1 VLRLDVGDDVTDEEI
16 IDFAAQQYEKDFY
29 DSFDA
34 EDNFAVDIAKGFSSG
49 ALQAIANTAAG
60 VQSGAAMAAGDDPD
74 SEFLQKLQANAA
86 RIREW
91 SQGVDKRLGLDEDFA
106 QGFGGQVAKG
116 FGQMAVQLPAAL
128 AGAVGGTAVAGPVGG
143 VVGGLA
149 LGGGTMMAQMQ
160 TEAVMDA
167 EQALNKNL
175 NEFSEQEKDDTAV
188 TALSYMTIGG
198 LLEYAPVSKFLPK
211 PLKKKVTNFFTKK
224 GMLSGS
230 EIKQV
235 AKSLKQDVIEGA
247 LLEGMTEAAQG
258 QLLDTLA
265 ASTYDDDRELMS
277 YDVVKQR
284 FNEALVGLVVGGG
297 TTAVTGA
304 VSRKIAPE
312 ATAEADTSGEQKFE
326 VRFDIVNED
335 VGSDMTKQSEIKTI
349 FAKTQEEAIKQAREI
364 IIQNPKAD
372 VNSIQVS
379 PIEEVIEREIKP
391 DVDPVE
397 EEVAT
402 TTVPTFT
409 DKPTITGRPT
419 VEFSEPTAPI
429 KEEPLGIFGDTDVD
443 SLDLTPEQKTEVNN
457 IREEARII
465 AEGVEALR
473 KESERVKEPEG
484 IEGPEGVAMDA
495 TAIGKTVE
503 GDYPTIGASIPVSQS
518 TVDKI
523 RELDRRQAEVIG
535 REYIPRTTES
545 IQRSVENNILRT
557 PLQRAQPI
565 VGASRYMKPTS
576 VRTAQA
582 VRDWKKN
589 PNLSDSSQTKKA
601 ISELKRP
608 DNKDVISMVR
618 ELLSSYDIG
627 NGRVRV
633 YRGAQED
640 SDVNVLSGWSLNPEI
655 ASDFQEQARDFG
667 EGEITVATIPIKD
680 VLYKDNTLFDDD
692 SVFSE
697 QELIFDT
704 VENLVIEKQTTDNI
718 KDTFTP
724 KIKEEEAIIKSYRMM
739 PAQQVFDEKGMY
751 DPRLTEEDP
760 YPATEIVEQMDD
772 DVTLEY
778 GEVTSE
784 IVSGDAISESP
795 TVGAAVNLPN
805 APQISRKQFKGKKG
819 FFFFSDRTRVG
830 NYTGLF
836 PGEGI
841 NIKLQGGPAFAFI
854 QENLDKLAG
863 WAFTTEN
870 IFTKF
875 LDKVKKT
882 DGIGFIT
889 LYKKEN
895 LRANGTFLKAY
906 VAEVKAAIKAR
917 RLTTKDF
924 LEAANRARE
933 QVVNLKTTDKE
944 TGKLKFTVARDGKG
958 YKLFS
963 KPFKSVASFEK
974 AMELVGFD
982 ARGAMLVVKDKTSRR
997 LLEGDK
1003 LAAVEKQIGKKRKIG
1018 NRLNKEVTKKESD
1031 LFYYIQRFP
1040 GEYNTGRLARKGNV
1054 SKGLPDVLKMI
1065 DLFTDPTL
1073 DGRDRGEVVGAVQ
1086 FDKEQIG
1093 STTAQELGTEEHLSY
1108 PLVIKGKGIGAF
1120 SDPTNVLN
1128 VVQINKRKNEA
1139 LRSAETSMP
1148 VGTVGAST
1156 TNNLTPKQL
1165 QVIGSVVNKI
1175 KKLSS
1180 QLNIPIVERT
1190 NLPGGRDAQYN
1201 YETMTIE
1208 YDPALLSNRGKKGA
1222 ESALREEVIHAA
1234 MHQVINRKSKGLS
1247 PKEAFIKTMERI
1259 GQSLT
1264 PQQRDQLNSVYG
1276 QQLGATDA
1284 GAEYTRFITQ
1294 QLLYGRTTESFMLE
1308 GKAFDMVKSLLRAV
1322 HSTIVKALK
1331 GEIQTNDEVA
1341 LLIRDTA
1348 SLIRSADPEARVPY
1362 QAQTAAAQV
1371 VASKAEGKGEM
1382 STDQLADPT
1391 EVDVEAVEKRKRKLL
1406 GAQSAKDLFYTPSR
1420 ILQEISPKLY
1430 EIMQKWQQ
1438 GIMTKS
1444 LDAKKL
1450 GQPFFKKLNAIT
1462 DKKDLSKLE
1471 RHLMYS
1477 PTAEQKDSPESKSII
1492 AERDRL
1498 LRKYGLYNEFQL
1510 SIQPIFDTI
1519 YNEKKAAGNQNL
1531 GYRFDYFPRFIRDME
1546 SYLKFLGK
1554 SISSDFNTYLDSVN
1568 EKRIEKGEAVVNI
1581 NTPYAAYIFNQYILS
1596 QRFKDTR
1603 LNLTKDEQRKVDF
1616 IEEDAMQFYYSPAE
1630 SFSAYVDS
1638 SYKEIETTKLMGKS
1652 GGINFNIENL
1662 QKNIDQGLPIGTFG
1676 QLLVEL
1682 TQDPNVDQQRL
1693 FIEAPNVINTML
1705 APSLR
1710 AGNDFLGGL
1719 NSFMYGA
1726 LMIEP
1731 TSTLSNAYELAFA
1744 ALDGGLLGIFPVI
1757 RSMFGPKVTLKE
1769 IGVDKEMFSAEY
1781 QPDTNGLRKL
1791 VDKGLKLTGFKRMDQ
1806 FIKETTLTTNYN
1818 RYRRAAMKPKSSGA
1832 YKKLL
1837 AEIDFRMP
1845 SYKEKIIYDL
1855 RNNTPNSPEV
1865 RLFLFTK
1872 LSETQPISEL
1882 ELPLSVK
1889 KNPDMRTVYLMK
1901 TFIVKQVN
1909 FIFQRYG
1916 SVFAPGSK
1924 ATVAEKIKAGQEFL
1938 LLLMFFQLVG
1948 VPIDA
1953 LKDLLAGRDMYKN
1966 DYFFNSLFRIA
1977 GVSKYN
1983 AYQFERDP
1991 KAFAFSY
1998 FAPVAFQVP
2007 LDTIGQ
2013 LQALVNEDTVAN
2025 PERLLTPIPF
2035 SDLWY
2040 YRYGPGAKSQE
2051 KKRFRRRTE
2060 KQEFPIDIDSLL
2072 NL

>member
-1 VLRLDVGDDVTDEEI
+1 MAIKRVELPNGTVLRLDVGDDVTDEEI

-167 EQALNKNL
+167 EQALKKSL

-230 EIKQV
+230 EIKEV
-235 AKSLKQDVIEGA
+235 AKSLKRDVAEGA

-284 FNEALVGLVVGGG
+284 FNEALVGAVVGGG

-312 ATAEADTSGEQKFE
+312 PTAEADTSGEQKFE
-326 VRFDIVNED
+326 VRFDILNEG

-364 IIQNPKAD
+364 ISQNSKAD

-391 DVDPVE
+391 DVEPVE

-443 SLDLTPEQKTEVNN
+443 SLDLTPEQKVEVNN

-484 IEGPEGVAMDA
+484 IESPEGVAMDA

-503 GDYPTIGASIPVSQS
+503 GDFPTIGASIPVSQS
-518 TVDKI
+518 TIDRV
-523 RELDRRQAEVIG
+523 RELEKRTAEVFG

-545 IQRSVENNILRT
+545 IQRSVDDTILSRT
-557 PLQRAQPI
+557 QQTGASGALFGDFPV
-565 VGASRYMKPTS
+565 VGASSQFANKEEIDKAKALEEATIPEKKVIQYNLLGSPFVEEYDGGPREPIDDYNLDDVHYTLTKPAKKRIKEAIDSGAVQATVDRLVEETNKMMQEEGVGEGMGWYQRMRKRLHNVFDTDSRLFTHLLGATS
-576 VRTAQA
+576 ARTPVDENFIQSVDAYEQYKEGRFDNNIKKYIELRSLISQGKLGETLVKRKIIDSDTGITQA
-582 VRDWKKN
+582 ALAKAWIDHYDILPKKRN
-589 PNLSDSSQTKKA
+589 GAKYNANSGAVLKA
-601 ISELKRP
+601 ISGHFMDGKTDSPKTPQFAMNLNGESLEATIDVWAARTLRRITHGDKQKRWRILP
-608 DNKDVISMVR
+608 SV
-618 ELLSSYDIG
+618 ETG
-627 NGRVRV
+627 
-633 YRGAQED
+633 
-640 SDVNVLSGWSLNPEI
+640 VNVEDFAFGQLVFREAGKRLNMSP
-655 ASDFQEQARDFG
+655 DDLQAVVWFG
-667 EGEITVATIPIKD
+667 EKNVWARNGWTNQVGAKKSSFDDAAEAFFPAGKPARSFKDGKNIIDFLNAEAAYENDVATEDQFNRLDRPSKQYSNQKASRKNRLKKYEEAKKKPGVAEYIQQRREEETNRGVED
-680 VLYKDNTLFDDD
+680 GSTRG
-692 SVFSE
+692 SE
-697 QELIFDT
+697 QQRGQDT
-704 VENLVIEKQTTDNI
+704 E
-718 KDTFTP
+718 
-724 KIKEEEAIIKSYRMM
+724 R
-739 PAQQVFDEKGMY
+739 G
-751 DPRLTEEDP
+751 
-760 YPATEIVEQMDD
+760 
-772 DVTLEY
+772 
-778 GEVTSE
+778 
-784 IVSGDAISESP
+784 ISPSP
-795 TVGAAVNLPN
+795 TVG
-805 APQISRKQFKGKKG
+805 S
-819 FFFFSDRTRVG
+819 
-830 NYTGLF
+830 
-836 PGEGI
+836 
-841 NIKLQGGPAFAFI
+841 
-854 QENLDKLAG
+854 
-863 WAFTTEN
+863 
-870 IFTKF
+870 
-875 LDKVKKT
+875 
-882 DGIGFIT
+882 
-889 LYKKEN
+889 
-895 LRANGTFLKAY
+895 
-906 VAEVKAAIKAR
+906 
-917 RLTTKDF
+917 
-924 LEAANRARE
+924 
-933 QVVNLKTTDKE
+933 
-944 TGKLKFTVARDGKG
+944 
-958 YKLFS
+958 
-963 KPFKSVASFEK
+963 
-974 AMELVGFD
+974 
-982 ARGAMLVVKDKTSRR
+982 
-997 LLEGDK
+997 
-1003 LAAVEKQIGKKRKIG
+1003 
-1018 NRLNKEVTKKESD
+1018 
-1031 LFYYIQRFP
+1031 
-1040 GEYNTGRLARKGNV
+1040 
-1054 SKGLPDVLKMI
+1054 
-1065 DLFTDPTL
+1065 
-1073 DGRDRGEVVGAVQ
+1073 
-1086 FDKEQIG
+1086 
-1093 STTAQELGTEEHLSY
+1093 
-1108 PLVIKGKGIGAF
+1108 
-1120 SDPTNVLN
+1120 
-1128 VVQINKRKNEA
+1128 
-1139 LRSAETSMP
+1139 
-1148 VGTVGAST
+1148 ST

-1222 ESALREEVIHAA
+1222 ESALREEVIHAS

-1348 SLIRSADPEARVPY
+1348 SLIRSADPEAKVPY

-1391 EVDVEAVEKRKRKLL
+1391 EVDVEAIEKRKRKIL
-1406 GAQSAKDLFYTPSR
+1406 GAQILKDLFYTPSR

-1462 DKKDLSKLE
+1462 DKKDLAKLE

-1510 SIQPIFDTI
+1510 SVQPIFDTI
-1519 YNEKKAAGNQNL
+1519 YNEKKAAGNENL

-1554 SISSDFNTYLDSVN
+1554 NISSDFNTYLEAEN
-1568 EKRIEKGEAVVNI
+1568 EKRFVKNQARINI

-1596 QRFKDTR
+1596 QKFKQTK

-1652 GGINFNIENL
+1652 GGINFDIENL
-1662 QKNIDQGLPIGTFG
+1662 QKMIDQGLPIGTFG
-1676 QLLVEL
+1676 ELIVEL
-1682 TQDPNVDQQRL
+1682 AQDPNVDQQRL
-1693 FIEAPNVINTML
+1693 FIEGSNVINTML
-1705 APSLR
+1705 APSVR

-1719 NSFMYGA
+1719 NSFAYGA

-1744 ALDGGLLGIFPVI
+1744 ALDGGILGIFPVI
-1757 RSMFGPKVTLKE
+1757 RSMFGSKVTLKE
-1769 IGVDKEMFSAEY
+1769 IGVDKEMFTAEY
-1781 QPDTNGLRKL
+1781 QPDTGGLRKL

-1818 RYRRAAMKPKSSGA
+1818 RYRRAAMKPKNSGA

-1845 SYKEKIIYDL
+1845 SYKDKIIYDL

-1889 KNPDMRTVYLMK
+1889 KNPDLRTLFLMK
-1901 TFIVKQVN
+1901 TFIVKQTN
-1909 FIFQRYG
+1909 FVFQRYG

-1924 ATVAEKIKAGQEFL
+1924 ATVADKIKAGQDFL

-1948 VPIDA
+1948 IPIDA

-1966 DYFFNSLFRIA
+1966 DYFFNSLFRIF

-1983 AYQFERDP
+1983 TYQFQRSP
-1991 KAFAFSY
+1991 KEFAFSY
-1998 FAPVAFQVP
+1998 VSPVAFQVP
-2007 LDTIGQ
+2007 LDIMGQ
-2013 LQALVNEDTVAN
+2013 SMALVNEGTMAD
-2025 PERLLTPIPF
+2025 PDRLLTPIPF

-2040 YRYGPGAKSQE
+2040 YRYGPGVESQE
-2051 KKRFRRRTE
+2051 KKRFKRRTE

>member
-1 VLRLDVGDDVTDEEI
+1 MAIKRVELPNGTVLRLDVGDDVTDEEI

-167 EQALNKNL
+167 EQALKKSL

-198 LLEYAPVSKFLPK
+198 MLEYAPVSKFIPK

-230 EIKQV
+230 EIKEV
-235 AKSLKQDVIEGA
+235 AKSLKRDVAEGA

-284 FNEALVGLVVGGG
+284 FNEALVGAVVGGG

-326 VRFDIVNED
+326 VRFDILNEG

-364 IIQNPKAD
+364 ISQNSKAD

-391 DVDPVE
+391 DIDPVE

-419 VEFSEPTAPI
+419 VEFSEVTAPI

-503 GDYPTIGASIPVSQS
+503 GDYPTLGASIPVSQS
-518 TVDKI
+518 TVDRV
-523 RELDRRQAEVIG
+523 RELEKRTAEVFG

-545 IQRSVENNILRT
+545 IQRSVDDTILSRT
-557 PLQRAQPI
+557 QQTGASGALFGDFPV
-565 VGASRYMKPTS
+565 VGASSQFANKEEIDKAKALEEATIPEKKVIQYNLLGSPFVEEYDGGPREPIDDYNLDDVHYTLTQPAKKRIKEAIDSGAVQATVDRLVEETNKMMQEEGVGEGMGWYQRMRKRLSNVFGTDSRLFTHLLGATS
-576 VRTAQA
+576 ARTPVDENFTQSVDAYEQYKEGRFDNNIKKYIELRSLISQGKLGETLVKRKIIDSDTGITQA
-582 VRDWKKN
+582 ALAKAWIDHYDILPKKRN
-589 PNLSDSSQTKKA
+589 GSKYNANSGAVLKA
-601 ISELKRP
+601 ISGHFMDGKTDSPKTPQFAMNLNGESLEATIDVWAARTLRRITHGDKQKRWRILP
-608 DNKDVISMVR
+608 SV
-618 ELLSSYDIG
+618 ETG
-627 NGRVRV
+627 
-633 YRGAQED
+633 
-640 SDVNVLSGWSLNPEI
+640 VNVEDFAFGQLVFREAGKRLNMSP
-655 ASDFQEQARDFG
+655 DDLQAVVWFG
-667 EGEITVATIPIKD
+667 EKNVWARNGWTNQVGAKKSSFDDAAEAFFPAGKPARSFKDGKNIIDFLNAEAAYENDVATEDQFNRLDRPSKQYSNQKASRKNRLKKYEEAKKKPGVAEYIQQRREEETNRGVED
-680 VLYKDNTLFDDD
+680 GGTR
-692 SVFSE
+692 SSE
-697 QELIFDT
+697 QQRGQDT
-704 VENLVIEKQTTDNI
+704 E
-718 KDTFTP
+718 
-724 KIKEEEAIIKSYRMM
+724 R
-739 PAQQVFDEKGMY
+739 G
-751 DPRLTEEDP
+751 
-760 YPATEIVEQMDD
+760 
-772 DVTLEY
+772 
-778 GEVTSE
+778 
-784 IVSGDAISESP
+784 ISPSP
-795 TVGAAVNLPN
+795 TVG
-805 APQISRKQFKGKKG
+805 S
-819 FFFFSDRTRVG
+819 
-830 NYTGLF
+830 
-836 PGEGI
+836 
-841 NIKLQGGPAFAFI
+841 
-854 QENLDKLAG
+854 
-863 WAFTTEN
+863 
-870 IFTKF
+870 
-875 LDKVKKT
+875 
-882 DGIGFIT
+882 
-889 LYKKEN
+889 
-895 LRANGTFLKAY
+895 
-906 VAEVKAAIKAR
+906 
-917 RLTTKDF
+917 
-924 LEAANRARE
+924 
-933 QVVNLKTTDKE
+933 
-944 TGKLKFTVARDGKG
+944 
-958 YKLFS
+958 
-963 KPFKSVASFEK
+963 
-974 AMELVGFD
+974 
-982 ARGAMLVVKDKTSRR
+982 
-997 LLEGDK
+997 
-1003 LAAVEKQIGKKRKIG
+1003 
-1018 NRLNKEVTKKESD
+1018 
-1031 LFYYIQRFP
+1031 
-1040 GEYNTGRLARKGNV
+1040 
-1054 SKGLPDVLKMI
+1054 
-1065 DLFTDPTL
+1065 
-1073 DGRDRGEVVGAVQ
+1073 
-1086 FDKEQIG
+1086 
-1093 STTAQELGTEEHLSY
+1093 
-1108 PLVIKGKGIGAF
+1108 
-1120 SDPTNVLN
+1120 
-1128 VVQINKRKNEA
+1128 
-1139 LRSAETSMP
+1139 
-1148 VGTVGAST
+1148 ST

-1348 SLIRSADPEARVPY
+1348 SLIRSADPEAKVPY

-1391 EVDVEAVEKRKRKLL
+1391 EVDVEAIEKRKRKIL
-1406 GAQSAKDLFYTPSR
+1406 GAQILKDLFYTPSR

-1531 GYRFDYFPRFIRDME
+1531 GFRFDYFPRFIRDME

-1757 RSMFGPKVTLKE
+1757 RSMFGSKVTLKE

-1818 RYRRAAMKPKSSGA
+1818 RYRRAAMKPKNSGA

-1845 SYKEKIIYDL
+1845 SYKDKIIYDL

-1966 DYFFNSLFRIA
+1966 DYFFNSLFRIF

-1983 AYQFERDP
+1983 TYQFQRSP
-1991 KAFAFSY
+1991 KEFAFSY
-1998 FAPVAFQVP
+1998 VSPVAFQVP
-2007 LDTIGQ
+2007 LDIMGQ
-2013 LQALVNEDTVAN
+2013 SMALVNEGTMAD
-2025 PERLLTPIPF
+2025 PDRLLTPIPF

-2040 YRYGPGAKSQE
+2040 YRYGPGVESQE
-2051 KKRFRRRTE
+2051 KKRFKRRTE

>member
-1 VLRLDVGDDVTDEEI
+1 MAIKRVELPNGTVLRLDVGDDVTDEEI

-167 EQALNKNL
+167 EQALKKSL

-230 EIKQV
+230 EIKEV
-235 AKSLKQDVIEGA
+235 AKSLKRDVAEGA

-312 ATAEADTSGEQKFE
+312 PTAEADTSGEQKFE
-326 VRFDIVNED
+326 VRFDILNEG

-364 IIQNPKAD
+364 ISQNSKAD

-391 DVDPVE
+391 DVEPVE

-443 SLDLTPEQKTEVNN
+443 SLDLTPEQKVEVNN

-484 IEGPEGVAMDA
+484 IESPEGVAMDA

-503 GDYPTIGASIPVSQS
+503 GDFPTIGASIPVSQS
-518 TVDKI
+518 TIDRV
-523 RELDRRQAEVIG
+523 RELEKRTAEVFG

-545 IQRSVENNILRT
+545 IQRSVDDTILSRT
-557 PLQRAQPI
+557 QQTGASGALFGDFPV
-565 VGASRYMKPTS
+565 VGASSQFANKEEIDKAKALEEATIPEKKVIQYNLLGSPFVEEYDGGPREPIDDYNLDDVHYTLTKPAKKRIKEAIDSGAVQATVDRLVEETNKMMQEEGVGEGMGWYQRMRKRLHNVFDTDSRLFTHLLGATS
-576 VRTAQA
+576 ARTPVDENFIQSVDAYEQYKEGRFDNNIKKYIELRSLISQGKLGETLVKRKIIDSDTGITQA
-582 VRDWKKN
+582 ALAKAWIDHYDILPKKRN
-589 PNLSDSSQTKKA
+589 GAKYNANSGAVLKA
-601 ISELKRP
+601 ISGHFMDGKTDSPKTPQFAMNLNGESLEATIDVWAARTLRRITHGDKQKRWRILP
-608 DNKDVISMVR
+608 SV
-618 ELLSSYDIG
+618 ETG
-627 NGRVRV
+627 
-633 YRGAQED
+633 
-640 SDVNVLSGWSLNPEI
+640 VNVEDFAFGQLVFREAGKRLNMSP
-655 ASDFQEQARDFG
+655 DDLQAVVWFG
-667 EGEITVATIPIKD
+667 EKNVWARNGWTNQVGAKKSSFDDAAEAFFPAGKPARSFKDGKNIIDFLNAEAAYENDVATEDQFNRLDRPSKQYSNQKASRKNRLKKYEEAKKKPGVAEYIQQRREEETNRGVED
-680 VLYKDNTLFDDD
+680 GSTRG
-692 SVFSE
+692 SE
-697 QELIFDT
+697 QQRGQDT
-704 VENLVIEKQTTDNI
+704 E
-718 KDTFTP
+718 
-724 KIKEEEAIIKSYRMM
+724 R
-739 PAQQVFDEKGMY
+739 G
-751 DPRLTEEDP
+751 
-760 YPATEIVEQMDD
+760 
-772 DVTLEY
+772 
-778 GEVTSE
+778 
-784 IVSGDAISESP
+784 ISPSP
-795 TVGAAVNLPN
+795 TVG
-805 APQISRKQFKGKKG
+805 S
-819 FFFFSDRTRVG
+819 
-830 NYTGLF
+830 
-836 PGEGI
+836 
-841 NIKLQGGPAFAFI
+841 
-854 QENLDKLAG
+854 
-863 WAFTTEN
+863 
-870 IFTKF
+870 
-875 LDKVKKT
+875 
-882 DGIGFIT
+882 
-889 LYKKEN
+889 
-895 LRANGTFLKAY
+895 
-906 VAEVKAAIKAR
+906 
-917 RLTTKDF
+917 
-924 LEAANRARE
+924 
-933 QVVNLKTTDKE
+933 
-944 TGKLKFTVARDGKG
+944 
-958 YKLFS
+958 
-963 KPFKSVASFEK
+963 
-974 AMELVGFD
+974 
-982 ARGAMLVVKDKTSRR
+982 
-997 LLEGDK
+997 
-1003 LAAVEKQIGKKRKIG
+1003 
-1018 NRLNKEVTKKESD
+1018 
-1031 LFYYIQRFP
+1031 
-1040 GEYNTGRLARKGNV
+1040 
-1054 SKGLPDVLKMI
+1054 
-1065 DLFTDPTL
+1065 
-1073 DGRDRGEVVGAVQ
+1073 
-1086 FDKEQIG
+1086 
-1093 STTAQELGTEEHLSY
+1093 
-1108 PLVIKGKGIGAF
+1108 
-1120 SDPTNVLN
+1120 
-1128 VVQINKRKNEA
+1128 
-1139 LRSAETSMP
+1139 
-1148 VGTVGAST
+1148 ST

-1222 ESALREEVIHAA
+1222 ESALREEVIHAS

-1348 SLIRSADPEARVPY
+1348 SLIRSADPEAKVPY

-1391 EVDVEAVEKRKRKLL
+1391 EVDVEAIEKRKRKIL
-1406 GAQSAKDLFYTPSR
+1406 GAQILKDLFYTPSR

-1462 DKKDLSKLE
+1462 DKKDLAKLE

-1510 SIQPIFDTI
+1510 SVQPIFDTI
-1519 YNEKKAAGNQNL
+1519 YNEKKAAGNENL

-1554 SISSDFNTYLDSVN
+1554 NISSDFNTYLEAEN
-1568 EKRIEKGEAVVNI
+1568 EKRFVKNQARINI

-1596 QRFKDTR
+1596 QKFKQTK

-1652 GGINFNIENL
+1652 GGINFDIENL
-1662 QKNIDQGLPIGTFG
+1662 QKMIDQGLPIGTFG
-1676 QLLVEL
+1676 ELIVEL
-1682 TQDPNVDQQRL
+1682 AQDPNVDQQRL
-1693 FIEAPNVINTML
+1693 FIEGSNVINTML
-1705 APSLR
+1705 APSVR

-1719 NSFMYGA
+1719 NSFAYGA

-1744 ALDGGLLGIFPVI
+1744 ALDGGILGIFPVI
-1757 RSMFGPKVTLKE
+1757 RSMFGSKVTLKE
-1769 IGVDKEMFSAEY
+1769 IGVDKEMFTAEY
-1781 QPDTNGLRKL
+1781 QPDTGGLRKL

-1818 RYRRAAMKPKSSGA
+1818 RYRRAAMKPKNSGA

-1845 SYKEKIIYDL
+1845 SYKDKIIYDL

-1889 KNPDMRTVYLMK
+1889 KNPDLRTLFLMK
-1901 TFIVKQVN
+1901 TFIVKQTN
-1909 FIFQRYG
+1909 FVFQRYG

-1924 ATVAEKIKAGQEFL
+1924 ATVADKIKAGQDFL

-1948 VPIDA
+1948 IPIDA

-1966 DYFFNSLFRIA
+1966 DYFFNSLFRIF

-1983 AYQFERDP
+1983 TYQFQRSP
-1991 KAFAFSY
+1991 KEFAFSY
-1998 FAPVAFQVP
+1998 VSPVAFQVP
-2007 LDTIGQ
+2007 LDIMGQ
-2013 LQALVNEDTVAN
+2013 SMALVNEGTMAD
-2025 PERLLTPIPF
+2025 PDRLLTPIPF

-2040 YRYGPGAKSQE
+2040 YRYGPGVESQE
-2051 KKRFRRRTE
+2051 KKRFKRRTE

>member
-1 VLRLDVGDDVTDEEI
+1 MAIKRVELPNGTVLRLDVGDDVTDEEI

-230 EIKQV
+230 EIKEV
-235 AKSLKQDVIEGA
+235 AKSLKRDVAEGA

-284 FNEALVGLVVGGG
+284 FNEALVGAVVGGG

-312 ATAEADTSGEQKFE
+312 PTAEADTSGEQKFE
-326 VRFDIVNED
+326 VRFDILNEG

-364 IIQNPKAD
+364 ISQNSKAD

-391 DVDPVE
+391 DVEPVE

-443 SLDLTPEQKTEVNN
+443 SLDLTPEQKVEVNN

-484 IEGPEGVAMDA
+484 IESPEGVAMDA

-503 GDYPTIGASIPVSQS
+503 GDFPTIGASIPVSQS
-518 TVDKI
+518 TIDRV
-523 RELDRRQAEVIG
+523 RELEKRTAEVFG

-545 IQRSVENNILRT
+545 IQRSVDDTILSRT
-557 PLQRAQPI
+557 QQTGASGALFGDFPV
-565 VGASRYMKPTS
+565 VGASSQFANKEEIDKAKALEEATIPEKKVIQYNLLGSPFVEEYDGGPREPIDDYNLDDVHYTLTKPAKKRIKEAIDSGAVQATVDRLVEETNKMMQEEGVGEGMGWYQRMRKRLHNVFDTDSRLFTHLLGATS
-576 VRTAQA
+576 ARTPVDENFIQSVDAYEQYKEGRFDNNIKKYIELRSLISQGKLGETLVKRKIIDSDTGITQA
-582 VRDWKKN
+582 ALAKAWIDHYDILPKKRN
-589 PNLSDSSQTKKA
+589 GAKYNANSGAVLKA
-601 ISELKRP
+601 ISGHFMDGKTDSPKTPQFAMNLNGESLEATIDVWAARTLRRITHGDKQKRWRILP
-608 DNKDVISMVR
+608 SV
-618 ELLSSYDIG
+618 ETG
-627 NGRVRV
+627 
-633 YRGAQED
+633 
-640 SDVNVLSGWSLNPEI
+640 VNVEDFAFGQLVFREAGKRLNMSP
-655 ASDFQEQARDFG
+655 DDLQAVVWFG
-667 EGEITVATIPIKD
+667 EKNVWARNGWTNQVGAKKSSFDDAAEAFFPAGKPARSFKDGKNIIDFLNAEAAYENDVATEDQFNRLDRPSKQYSNQKASRKNRLKKYEEAKKKPGVAEYIQQRREEETNRGVED
-680 VLYKDNTLFDDD
+680 GSTRG
-692 SVFSE
+692 SE
-697 QELIFDT
+697 QQRGQDT
-704 VENLVIEKQTTDNI
+704 E
-718 KDTFTP
+718 
-724 KIKEEEAIIKSYRMM
+724 R
-739 PAQQVFDEKGMY
+739 G
-751 DPRLTEEDP
+751 
-760 YPATEIVEQMDD
+760 
-772 DVTLEY
+772 
-778 GEVTSE
+778 
-784 IVSGDAISESP
+784 ISPSP
-795 TVGAAVNLPN
+795 TVG
-805 APQISRKQFKGKKG
+805 S
-819 FFFFSDRTRVG
+819 
-830 NYTGLF
+830 
-836 PGEGI
+836 
-841 NIKLQGGPAFAFI
+841 
-854 QENLDKLAG
+854 
-863 WAFTTEN
+863 
-870 IFTKF
+870 
-875 LDKVKKT
+875 
-882 DGIGFIT
+882 
-889 LYKKEN
+889 
-895 LRANGTFLKAY
+895 
-906 VAEVKAAIKAR
+906 
-917 RLTTKDF
+917 
-924 LEAANRARE
+924 
-933 QVVNLKTTDKE
+933 
-944 TGKLKFTVARDGKG
+944 
-958 YKLFS
+958 
-963 KPFKSVASFEK
+963 
-974 AMELVGFD
+974 
-982 ARGAMLVVKDKTSRR
+982 
-997 LLEGDK
+997 
-1003 LAAVEKQIGKKRKIG
+1003 
-1018 NRLNKEVTKKESD
+1018 
-1031 LFYYIQRFP
+1031 
-1040 GEYNTGRLARKGNV
+1040 
-1054 SKGLPDVLKMI
+1054 
-1065 DLFTDPTL
+1065 
-1073 DGRDRGEVVGAVQ
+1073 
-1086 FDKEQIG
+1086 
-1093 STTAQELGTEEHLSY
+1093 
-1108 PLVIKGKGIGAF
+1108 
-1120 SDPTNVLN
+1120 
-1128 VVQINKRKNEA
+1128 
-1139 LRSAETSMP
+1139 
-1148 VGTVGAST
+1148 ST

-1222 ESALREEVIHAA
+1222 ESALREEVIHAS

-1348 SLIRSADPEARVPY
+1348 SLIRSADPEAKVPY

-1391 EVDVEAVEKRKRKLL
+1391 EVDVEAIEKRKRKIL
-1406 GAQSAKDLFYTPSR
+1406 GAQILKDLFYTPSR

-1462 DKKDLSKLE
+1462 DKKDLAKLE

-1510 SIQPIFDTI
+1510 SVQPIFDTI
-1519 YNEKKAAGNQNL
+1519 YNEKKAAGNENL

-1554 SISSDFNTYLDSVN
+1554 NISSDFNTYLEAEN
-1568 EKRIEKGEAVVNI
+1568 EKRFVKNQARINI

-1596 QRFKDTR
+1596 QKFKQTK

-1652 GGINFNIENL
+1652 GGINFDIENL
-1662 QKNIDQGLPIGTFG
+1662 QKMIDQGLPIGTFG
-1676 QLLVEL
+1676 ELIVEL
-1682 TQDPNVDQQRL
+1682 AQDPNVDQQRL
-1693 FIEAPNVINTML
+1693 FIEGSNVINTML
-1705 APSLR
+1705 APSVR

-1719 NSFMYGA
+1719 NSFAYGA

-1744 ALDGGLLGIFPVI
+1744 ALDGGILGIFPVI
-1757 RSMFGPKVTLKE
+1757 RSMFGSKVTLKE
-1769 IGVDKEMFSAEY
+1769 IGVDKEMFTAEY
-1781 QPDTNGLRKL
+1781 QPDTGGLRKL

-1818 RYRRAAMKPKSSGA
+1818 RYRRAAMKPKNSGA

-1845 SYKEKIIYDL
+1845 SYKDKIIYDL

-1889 KNPDMRTVYLMK
+1889 KNPDLRTLFLMK
-1901 TFIVKQVN
+1901 TFIVKQTN
-1909 FIFQRYG
+1909 FVFQRYG

-1924 ATVAEKIKAGQEFL
+1924 ATVADKIKAGQDFL

-1948 VPIDA
+1948 IPIDA

-1966 DYFFNSLFRIA
+1966 DYFFNSLFRIF

-1983 AYQFERDP
+1983 TYQFQRSP
-1991 KAFAFSY
+1991 KEFAFSY
-1998 FAPVAFQVP
+1998 VSPVAFQVP
-2007 LDTIGQ
+2007 LDIMGQ
-2013 LQALVNEDTVAN
+2013 SMALVNEGTMAD
-2025 PERLLTPIPF
+2025 PDRLLTPIPF

-2040 YRYGPGAKSQE
+2040 YRYGPGVESQE
-2051 KKRFRRRTE
+2051 KKRFKRRTE

>member
-1 VLRLDVGDDVTDEEI
+1 MAIKRVELPNGTVLRLDVGDDVTDEEI

-235 AKSLKQDVIEGA
+235 AKSLKQDVIEGG

-284 FNEALVGLVVGGG
+284 FNEAIVGAVVGGG
-297 TTAVTGA
+297 TTAITGA

-379 PIEEVIEREIKP
+379 PIEEVIEREIQP
-391 DVDPVE
+391 DVEPVE

-429 KEEPLGIFGDTDVD
+429 AEEPLGIFGDTDVD

-545 IQRSVENNILRT
+545 IQRSIENNISRT
-557 PLQRAQPI
+557 PLQRVQPI
-565 VGASRYMKPTS
+565 VGASPIQISNATTNRSDGRVIEESGRVTKLVPDEEKLYEIKTRVTTS
-576 VRTAQA
+576 VRGSTKAVGKPSAEFQPVTRYVTAKSAKEASQKYKDA
-582 VRDWKKN
+582 RDPAIEEQKKDSRANYPSTVQDQVSQRATSKVREVKKYDN
-589 PNLSDSSQTKKA
+589 DDKAIIRNLRDSSGFVF
-601 ISELKRP
+601 LP
-608 DNKDVISMVR
+608 DTPFGIDYLIRGEDPSTESVIGKQDPD
-618 ELLSSYDIG
+618 LL
-627 NGRVRV
+627 
-633 YRGAQED
+633 
-640 SDVNVLSGWSLNPEI
+640 LNSAME
-655 ASDFQEQARDFG
+655 
-667 EGEITVATIPIKD
+667 
-680 VLYKDNTLFDDD
+680 
-692 SVFSE
+692 
-697 QELIFDT
+697 T
-704 VENLVIEKQTTDNI
+704 VEKIDN
-718 KDTFTP
+718 
-724 KIKEEEAIIKSYRMM
+724 
-739 PAQQVFDEKGMY
+739 
-751 DPRLTEEDP
+751 
-760 YPATEIVEQMDD
+760 
-772 DVTLEY
+772 DVDLEH

-784 IVSGDAISESP
+784 IISGDAISESP

-805 APQISRKQFKGKKG
+805 APQISRKDFKGKKG

-830 NYTGLF
+830 DYTGLF
-836 PGEGI
+836 PEDGI
-841 NIKLQGGPAFAFI
+841 KIKLQGGPAYAFI
-854 QENLDKLAG
+854 QENLDRLAG

-870 IFTKF
+870 IFTRF

-906 VAEVKAAIKAR
+906 VAEVKAAIKAK
-917 RLTTKDF
+917 RLTTKQF
-924 LEAANRARE
+924 LESANIARE
-933 QVVNLKTTDKE
+933 QVVNLKSKSAK
-944 TGKLKFTVARDGKG
+944 TGKITYTVSRDGKG

-963 KPFKSVASFEK
+963 KPFKSVVAFEK
-974 AMELVGFD
+974 AMELVGFEP
-982 ARGAMLVVKDKTSRR
+982 RGKMFDTTDKRVTTPD
-997 LLEGDK
+997 G
-1003 LAAVEKQIGKKRKIG
+1003 VETNVLKG
-1018 NRLNKEVTKKESD
+1018 
-1031 LFYYIQRFP
+1031 
-1040 GEYNTGRLARKGNV
+1040 GRLATLSNV

-1065 DLFTDPTL
+1065 DLFADPTL
-1073 DGRDRGEVVGAVQ
+1073 DGRNRGEVVGAVQ

-1120 SDPTNVLN
+1120 SDPTNVLD
-1128 VVQINKRKNEA
+1128 VVEINKRKNDA

-1234 MHQVINRKSKGLS
+1234 MHQVINRKSKDLS

-1348 SLIRSADPEARVPY
+1348 SLIRSADPEAKVPY

-1382 STDQLADPT
+1382 STDQLANPT
-1391 EVDVEAVEKRKRKLL
+1391 EVDVEAIEKRKRKLL
-1406 GAQSAKDLFYTPSR
+1406 GAQSVKDLFYTPSR

-1554 SISSDFNTYLDSVN
+1554 NITYDFNSYLDAEN
-1568 EKRIEKGEAVVNI
+1568 EKRFARNEARINI

-1596 QRFKDTR
+1596 QKFQKTK

-1652 GGINFNIENL
+1652 GGINFDIENL
-1662 QKNIDQGLPIGTFG
+1662 QKMIDQGLPIGTFG
-1676 QLLVEL
+1676 ELIVEL
-1682 TQDPNVDQQRL
+1682 AQDPNVDQQRL
-1693 FIEAPNVINTML
+1693 FIEGSNVINTML

-2007 LDTIGQ
+2007 LDTMGQ

-2025 PERLLTPIPF
+2025 PERLLTPLPF